1 MGRNVALA
9 RGLRRRQTDAER
21 MLWFQVRD
29 RRLGGWKF
37 KRQVFVDKYV
47 VDFLCAD
54 AHLIIEIDGG
64 QHAERRDHDDNR
76 TRILETMGYLVLRFW
91 NNEVLSNI
99 EGVVE
104 TIMNTMDE
112 HRSVPPHPDP
122 LPIGERE
129 RRD

>member
-1 MGRNVALA
+1 MSRNVALA

-21 MLWFQVRD
+21 TIWFQVRD

-37 KRQVFVDKYV
+37 KRQVLVDRYV

-64 QHAERRDHDDNR
+64 QHAERREYDDNR
-76 TRILETMGYLVLRFW
+76 TKILESMGYLVLRFW
-91 NNEVLSNI
+91 NNEVLSNT

-104 TIMNTMDE
+104 TIMNTMNE